1 MLNIV
6 NIFFFTTIAGIASA
20 LNKDYSATKLW
31 LKASRLDPTNPI
43 YKTTAGQHL
52 WKISKK
58 LYAEKLFRSVL
69 VSNPDYIPAIFNL
82 AYALQKKNAHSEVV
96 TLMSKVIIESP
107 SHDLAYYGRGLSHKA
122 LENDSE
128 ATSDFKSAIRLQPMA
143 PHAYYQ
149 LSIILSKQKNMNELH
164 ETINKL
170 SAFEPQVANQL
181 KKELNIY

>member
-1 MLNIV
+1 MFNKV

-20 LNKDYSATKLW
+20 LNKDYLAIKLW

-69 VSNPDYIPAIFNL
+69 VLNPDYIPAIFNL

-96 TLMSKVIIESP
+96 TLMSKVIIENP

-149 LSIILSKQKNMNELH
+149 LSIILLKQKNMNELH